1 MFILKRY
8 QQKASD
14 RLVEYTL
21 DLIKLEGNRT
31 IILEAPTGSG
41 KTIIAS
47 EYINKILEES
57 QEKSL
62 SFIWASPRPKLTL
75 QSKNKVNKYTSNKK
89 LLDCST
95 FYDLEENRISQN
107 EILFVNWESI
117 NQENNIF
124 RAPNEKGNY
133 LEEIVKNTQPRQL

>member
-1 MFILKRY
+1 MFTLKRY

-75 QSKNKVNKYTSNKK
+75 QKQ
-89 LLDCST
+89 
-95 FYDLEENRISQN
+95 SQQVY
-107 EILFVNWESI
+107 F
-117 NQENNIF
+117 
-124 RAPNEKGNY
+124 
-133 LEEIVKNTQPRQL
+133 